1 MKKSKKKKKK
11 VELIVEDSID
21 RNQEMVVIEN
31 TVEDPIEG

>member
-1 MKKSKKKKKK
+1 MKKSKKKKK

-21 RNQEMVVIEN
+21 RNQEMVIIEN

>member
-1 MKKSKKKKKK
+1 MKKSKKKKK